1 MRNKV
6 NPFAAAPE
14 TVTVCDVELQIAIPT
29 AKRYLEICDK
39 HPNDTQRVSLALI
52 EECVT
57 HDGAPL
63 DADALPL
70 NVFMELGEILLNK
83 INPRATDLSEDERKK
98 LNAT

>member
-14 TVTVCDVELQIAIPT
+14 TVTVCDVELQIAIPA

-83 INPRATDLSEDERKK
+83 INPRVTDLSEDERKK

>member
-1 MRNKV
+1 MKNKV
-6 NPFAAAPE
+6 NPFAVAPE
-14 TVTVCDVELQIAIPT
+14 TVTVSNVELQITIPT
-29 AKRYLEICDK
+29 AKRYLEISDK
-39 HPNDTQRVSLALI
+39 YPNDAQRVSLALI

-70 NVFMELGEILLNK
+70 DVFMELGEILLNK
-83 INPRATDLSEDERKK
+83 INPRVDNMSEDERKK

>member
-83 INPRATDLSEDERKK
+83 INPRVTDLSEDERKK

>member
-1 MRNKV
+1 MKSKV

-14 TVTVCDVELQIAIPT
+14 TVTVSNVELQIAIPT
-29 AKRYLEICDK
+29 AKRYLEISDK
-39 HPNDTQRVSLALI
+39 HPNDAQRVSLALI

-83 INPRATDLSEDERKK
+83 INPRVDNLSEDERKK
-98 LNAT
+98 LNVT